1 MKTFALF
8 RGVTM
13 SFVIGHFRL
22 RSYFAGFVLIGF
34 DHLKSNRSQ
43 IMGRSF
49 SYKMLKGVRP
59 TWLGLAWLLLVVPLL
74 TSLPQLVLRLGTSD
88 MVIFSRSTSDQDLL
102 CSCVDVIRMHGVFV
116 CSFEQVIHC
125 FWRFFSEK
133 LEEQRT
139 QTNASLEDL

>member
-1 MKTFALF
+1 
-8 RGVTM
+8 
-13 SFVIGHFRL
+13 
-22 RSYFAGFVLIGF
+22 
-34 DHLKSNRSQ
+34 
-43 IMGRSF
+43 
-49 SYKMLKGVRP
+49 MLKGVRP

-125 FWRFFSEK
+125 F
-133 LEEQRT
+133 
-139 QTNASLEDL
+139 